1 MKLGDMIKICIQ
13 NLLRRKSRTIL
24 TVLGVVVGCCAIVTM
39 LSIGIGVQ
47 NSQDIMLQG
56 MGDLTLVEVYSGG
69 QNAKLDDDAIKKF
82 QNIPHVDVA
91 IGKSSL
97 SNIGYT
103 IYAGDNNRYQ
113 MYWANIIGMNKDA
126 MEKFGL
132 ELIEGSFPKEPFQV
146 LSGQYTA
153 YNLVDSERPDGSN
166 QINRWDYMYTYDPSV
181 GGYTYNENP
190 EYPDPYLKLCGQKLT
205 MEMYSYDDYEKKYTQ
220 EITVS
225 GVVKEDYNKDYSTSE
240 GLIFVTS
247 DLQAL
252 EKIVFPTKT
261 QTKLEYNQ
269 IYVKA
274 MDISYVEEVESEIK
288 KLGYSTWSMES
299 IRKPLQEEA
308 RQQQMML
315 GGLGAVSLFVAALGI
330 TNTMIMSISER
341 TREIGV
347 MKALGCFLGNIRTIF
362 LMEAGFIGLIGG
374 IIGAIISY
382 VISIVMNVL
391 SKQLDLS
398 TAEDFQQWWDQIVS
412 VMLPENSPT
421 SIIPL
426 WLAGF
431 AIVFSIF
438 IGLGSGFYPANKA
451 VHISALEAIK
461 RE

>member
-56 MGDLTLVEVYSGG
+56 MGDLTLVQVYSGG
-69 QNAKLDDDAIKKF
+69 KNAKLDDEAIRKF

-97 SNIGYT
+97 NNIGFS
-103 IYAGDNNRYQ
+103 IYAGENNRYQ
-113 MYWANIIGMNKDA
+113 MDWVNIIGMSKDA

-146 LSGQYTA
+146 LSGQFTA
-153 YNLVDSERPDGSN
+153 YNLIDSERPDGSN
-166 QINRWDYMYTYDPSV
+166 RIDRWEYMYSIDPET
-181 GGYTYNENP
+181 GEYKMNENP
-190 EYPDPYLKLCGQKLT
+190 EYPDPFLKLCGQKLT
-205 MEMYSYDDYEKKYTQ
+205 MEMYSYDDYDKKYTQ

-225 GVVKEDYNKDYSTSE
+225 GVVKEDHNKDYTTSE
-240 GLIFVTS
+240 GLIFLTT

-252 EKIVFPTKT
+252 EKMVFPTKT
-261 QTKLEYNQ
+261 PTKLEYNEVF
-269 IYVKA
+269 VKA
-274 MDISYVEEVESEIK
+274 MSISDVEEVENEIK

-299 IRKPLQEEA
+299 IRKPLQDEA

-374 IIGAIISY
+374 IIGGVISY
-382 VISIVMNVL
+382 AISIVINVM
-391 SKQLDLS
+391 SKQPDLS
-398 TAEDFQQWWDQIVS
+398 NVEDFQQWWDQIVS
-412 VMLPENSPT
+412 VMLPENSPV
-421 SIIPL
+421 SIVPF

-431 AIVFSIF
+431 AVLFSIL